1 MQLIYDFFRFEI
13 YLDNAEGKR
22 FHKKIILSK
31 VFFLIF
37 VLMPYRI
44 HAIFNL
50 IYRSTQKFNTSHPF
64 TQTIYSIEKS
74 QPKRSLPTYNTTT
87 ITMKPTTKSRSLLL
101 RVYCITRAYT

>member
-44 HAIFNL
+44 RAIFNL
-50 IYRSTQKFNTSHPF
+50 IYRSTQKFNPANPSHKLYF
-64 TQTIYSIEKS
+64 LLSKAN
-74 QPKRSLPTYNTTT
+74 RSE
-87 ITMKPTTKSRSLLL
+87 
-101 RVYCITRAYT
+101 VY